1 MDFIQNI
8 DSGYLAFGLFIVFL
22 IGHFIVQREKS
33 IKLTLQYRLISYVI
47 VIGFITL
54 SIPHVFPGWFKD
66 VSDLETKKLLYHL
79 KRNHEALVKTTE
91 AIRTIFFVT
100 LIFAFSVILP
110 IIKHFKLE
118 KATN

>member
-8 DSGYLAFGLFIVFL
+8 DSLYLTFGLLIVFL
-22 IGHFIVQREKS
+22 IGDFIVQSTKS

-47 VIGFITL
+47 AIGFITL
-54 SIPHVFPGWFKD
+54 SIPHVFPGWFED

-118 KATN
+118 KANS